1 MLPLRVLKKQL
12 HINIKLVKNRNI
24 TVIGIIICLSLT
36 EKHDRGIL
44 DINIWRQSDL
54 STLIKKNCEFEFK
67 IVTDAAKF
75 VFVFV
80 KFVKYNEFL

>member
-12 HINIKLVKNRNI
+12 HINIKLVKSRNI
-24 TVIGIIICLSLT
+24 TAIGIIICLSLT
-36 EKHDRGIL
+36 KKHDRDTL
-44 DINIWRQSDL
+44 DINIWQQSDL
-54 STLIKKNCEFEFK
+54 STLIIKNCEFEFK
-67 IVTDAAKF
+67 IVTGTAKF